1 MDGNL
6 HTVLQVCFDSGVG
19 RRHGEGAVGVV
30 RDLIF
35 RELWWDPC
43 EPSFNGRCC
52 TMRADSAIFLKAAT
66 EMPFFK

>member
-1 MDGNL
+1 MIAQCVHEHREKRAAPTPAAYNTQIEFPMDGNL

-35 RELWWDPC
+35 RELW
-43 EPSFNGRCC
+43 
-52 TMRADSAIFLKAAT
+52 
-66 EMPFFK
+66 